1 MSRIGNKPI
10 EIPEKVELKIE
21 GNLISVKGPKGEL
34 LSLIH
39 ISEPT
44 RPS

>member
-1 MSRIGNKPI
+1 M
-10 EIPEKVELKIE
+10 KVELKGDTPEKKFKHLERIIQRMSRR
-21 GNLISVKGPKGEL
+21 LQK

-44 RPS
+44 RPY